1 MDFFNFYI
9 FGFLFLIMKKII
21 AFSGS
26 NSSTSINQKFV
37 SFASL
42 QIKNHEVTVI
52 QLTDYELPMF
62 SEDIEKGEGFPI
74 NLEKLNQLISEAD
87 GVVISVNEYNS
98 GVSGFFKNTT
108 DWLSR
113 INRDF
118 LKDKKVL
125 LLSTSPGGRGGMSAL
140 EFTTNTLPRF
150 GAEITDSFSFP
161 KFYENFSS
169 EENRI
174 LDDYLALA
182 FNDVLKN
189 FVRQLE
195 S

>member
-1 MDFFNFYI
+1 
-9 FGFLFLIMKKII
+9 MKKIV

-37 SFASL
+37 SFAAS
-42 QIKNHEVTVI
+42 QINGQDVKVI
-52 QLTDYELPMF
+52 KLADYELPMF
-62 SEDIEKGEGFPI
+62 SEDVEKEKGFPN
-74 NLEKLNQLISEAD
+74 NLEKLNQIISEVDA
-87 GVVISVNEYNS
+87 VIVSVNEYNS

-125 LLSTSPGGRGGMSAL
+125 LLSTSPGGRGAMTAL
-140 EFTTNTLPRF
+140 EFTNNTFPRF
-150 GAEITDSFSFP
+150 GADITGTFSFP

-174 LDDYLALA
+174 LEESLAND
-182 FNDVLKN
+182 FNEVLKN
-189 FVRQLE
+189 FVNQLE
-195 S
+195 G

>member
-1 MDFFNFYI
+1 
-9 FGFLFLIMKKII
+9 MKKII

-26 NSSTSINQKFV
+26 NSSTSINQKLV
-37 SFASL
+37 NFAAS
-42 QIKNHEVTVI
+42 QIKNHEVKVI
-52 QLTDYELPMF
+52 QLTEFELPMF
-62 SEDIEKGEGFPI
+62 SED
-74 NLEKLNQLISEAD
+74 LEKSDGFSENLKELNKVISEVD
-87 GVVISVNEYNS
+87 GVIVSVNEYNS

-140 EFTTNTLPRF
+140 EFTKNTFPRF
-150 GAEITDSFSFP
+150 GADITGSYSLP

-169 EENRI
+169 EENKI
-174 LDDYLALA
+174 SNEELSKS
-182 FNDVLKN
+182 FTTEIQN
-189 FVRQLE
+189 FISQLE
-195 S
+195 A

>member
-1 MDFFNFYI
+1 
-9 FGFLFLIMKKII
+9 MKKII

-37 SFASL
+37 SFAAS
-42 QIKNHEVTVI
+42 QISGHDVNVI
-52 QLTDYELPMF
+52 KLTDFELPMF
-62 SEDIEKGEGFPI
+62 SEDLEKEKGFPV
-74 NLEKLNQLISEAD
+74 NLEKLNQVISEAD
-87 GVVISVNEYNS
+87 AVIVSVNEYNS

-125 LLSTSPGGRGGMSAL
+125 LLSTSPGGRGAMTAL
-140 EFTTNTLPRF
+140 EFTNSTFPRF
-150 GAEITDSFSFP
+150 GADITDSFSFP

-169 EENRI
+169 EENKI
-174 LDDYLALA
+174 LDETLANK
-182 FNDVLKN
+182 FNKVLQN
-189 FVRQLE
+189 FVIQLE
-195 S
+195 G

>member
-1 MDFFNFYI
+1 
-9 FGFLFLIMKKII
+9 MKKII

-37 SFASL
+37 FFAAL
-42 QIKNHEVTVI
+42 QISNHDVNVI
-52 QLTDYELPMF
+52 KLTDYELPMF
-62 SEDIEKGEGFPI
+62 SEDIEKEEGFPS
-74 NLEKLNQLISEAD
+74 NLEKLNQDISEAN
-87 GVVISVNEYNS
+87 GIIISVNEYNS

-125 LLSTSPGGRGGMSAL
+125 LLSTSPGGRGAMSAL
-140 EFTTNTLPRF
+140 EFTKSTLPRF
-150 GAEITDSFSFP
+150 GAEITGSFSFP

-169 EENRI
+169 EKNKI
-174 LDDYLALA
+174 LDETLANN
-182 FNDVLKN
+182 FNEILQD
-189 FVRQLE
+189 FVFQLE
-195 S
+195 G